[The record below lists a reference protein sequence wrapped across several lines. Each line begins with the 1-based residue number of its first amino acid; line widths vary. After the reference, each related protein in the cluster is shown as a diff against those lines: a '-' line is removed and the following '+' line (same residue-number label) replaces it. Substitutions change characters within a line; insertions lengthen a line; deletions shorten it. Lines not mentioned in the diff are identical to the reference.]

1 MQPAQK
7 KRKVSHAS
15 TKNRLHSQQSLNV
28 HQAEST
34 KRTTGAP
41 RAADRPNADALVP
54 RLAEALSD
62 VLATSE
68 SVDELLRSV
77 GEEATNKCFDLR
89 AALQK
94 RPLDATSGARRKPN
108 DLGRTVVSV
117 GAFNAPAFRNNTL
130 LQNSRLPPLP
140 PVSDPALQSQVF
152 THSARLD
159 ALQSDQYSAAN
170 LSYERLEFIGD
181 AYLECIASR
190 IIFARFPLLPPGK
203 LSQIRESLVKNETL
217 AGYAVDYGFDRKLE
231 IPKKVREAMTPKSWT
246 KTLGDV
252 FEAYVAA
259 VALSSPDTGFAQA
272 ESWLSNLW
280 ENKLMEHAGQ
290 DLNPH
295 AKSEIMKK
303 LMGKGIKVEFREER
317 EPQVFKREGKS
328 KFFVGAYLTGWGW
341 EDQHLGSGVGFS
353 KGEAGTRAAME
364 ALVNVPLVDEIAAV
378 KKAHDDELKARRE
391 TEGSRTTD

>member
-1 MQPAQK
+1 
-7 KRKVSHAS
+7 
-15 TKNRLHSQQSLNV
+15 
-28 HQAEST
+28 
-34 KRTTGAP
+34 
-41 RAADRPNADALVP
+41 VP
-54 RLAEALSD
+54 RLVEALSD

-77 GEEATNKCFDLR
+77 GEETANKCFDLR
-89 AALQK
+89 VSLQK
-94 RPLDATSGARRKPN
+94 GALDTTPRTKRKFN
-108 DLGRTVVSV
+108 DPGRTNVNVGVVSV
-117 GAFNAPAFRNNTL
+117 PAFRNNTL
-130 LQNSRLPPLP
+130 LQNPRSPPLP
-140 PVSDPALQSQVF
+140 PISDATLQSQVF

-159 ALQSDQYSAAN
+159 AFQSDQYSAAN

-190 IIFARFPLLPPGK
+190 VIFARFPLLSPGK

-259 VALSSPDTGFAQA
+259 IALSSPDTGFAQA

-280 ENKLMEHAGQ
+280 ESKLIEHAGQ

-317 EPQVFKREGKS
+317 EPQMLRREGKS
-328 KFFVGAYLTGWGW
+328 RFFVGAYLTGWGW
-341 EDQHLGSGVGFS
+341 ENQHLGSGVGFS

-364 ALVNVPLVDEIAAV
+364 SLVNVPLIDEIAAV
-378 KKAHDDELKARRE
+378 KRAHDDELKARRGS
-391 TEGSRTTD
+391 EGSRTKD